1 MIIPEIV
8 TEDQWWV
15 AREQLHA
22 KEMEA
27 AEARESLAAER
38 RRQPVT
44 EITTDYAF
52 EGPAGRARLLDF
64 FEGRPQ
70 LIVYHFAFAPDV
82 AGWPDAG
89 CEGCS
94 TFVDQIGHPAHF
106 HARNTTVALVSRAR
120 LDQIE
125 PYRKRMGWEF
135 PWYSSAGCEF
145 NRDFG
150 VTTDQ
155 GESFA
160 VSVFI
165 HDDERVLR
173 SYFTASPENVYALG
187 SVWTYL
193 DLTPLGQQG
202 DIPFR
207 RHDEYQAAP

>member
-1 MIIPEIV
+1 MNMPEIV
-8 TEDQWWV
+8 TADGWWA

-22 KEMEA
+22 TEIEA

-38 RRQPVT
+38 RRQPVA

-52 EGPAGRARLLDF
+52 EGPGGKASLLDL

-106 HARNTTVALVSRAR
+106 QARNTTVALVSRAPFN
-120 LDQIE
+120 QIE

-135 PWYSSAGCEF
+135 PWYSSAASGF

-150 VTTDQ
+150 VTTDE

-165 HDDERVLR
+165 RDDERVFR
-173 SYFTASPENVYALG
+173 S
-187 SVWTYL
+187 
-193 DLTPLGQQG
+193 
-202 DIPFR
+202 
-207 RHDEYQAAP
+207 